1 MNEAARSYI
10 GTFCHAPI
18 LGAVECLEEA
28 VITVDAEGAIVGV
41 LRAGDD
47 GHAAAAQTA
56 ERLKGFILPGF
67 CDLHVHAPQW
77 PQLGTALDVP
87 LEVWLQTHTFP
98 LEARYSDLDFARASY
113 SGLVDELLS
122 LGTTTAL
129 YFASIHVPATKLLAD
144 ICLQKGQRALIGKV
158 AMDNADQCP
167 PFYCESTDD
176 ALNGTRAVIEH
187 IKGLGSARIRPVVT
201 PRFIPS
207 CTDEALAGLGQLARS
222 CGCHVQTHCSESD
235 WQHGYV
241 RARHGMDDTDSLDRF
256 GLLTRHTVLAH
267 GNFLSSGNLDT
278 IRARGAGV
286 AHCPL
291 SNHYFSNAVFP
302 LRRALDKG
310 VRVGLGTDIAGGPSA
325 SSFDSMRWTVAASR
339 ALADGVDASKAQ
351 GERGVSGSAVDWK
364 TAFYCATR
372 GGAEV
377 LDLPVGAFEPGRRFD
392 AFQIDPEAAGGTV
405 HLWSETPEAAL
416 QKIVYTAS
424 KANITRVWVDGNVV
438 SNSERAA

>member
-1 MNEAARSYI
+1 MTAVSRSYI
-10 GTFCHAPI
+10 GTFCHAPR
-18 LGAVECLEEA
+18 LGAVECL
-28 VITVDAEGAIVGV
+28 VDAVVEVDATGAIVRVVHPGE
-41 LRAGDD
+41 A
-47 GHAAAAQTA
+47 GHAEAAQGA

-87 LEVWLQTHTFP
+87 LEIWLQTHTFP
-98 LEARYSDLDFARASY
+98 LEARYGDLDFARASY

-122 LGTTTAL
+122 LGTTTAM

-144 ICLQKGQRALIGKV
+144 ICLAKGQRALVGKV
-158 AMDNADQCP
+158 AMDNPDQCP
-167 PFYCESTDD
+167 SFYCESTDD
-176 ALNGTRAVIEH
+176 ALSGTAAVIDY
-187 IKGLGSARIRPVVT
+187 ITGLPGGLVRPVVT
-201 PRFIPS
+201 PRFVPS
-207 CTDEALAGLGQLARS
+207 CTDDALKGLGQLARS

-241 RARHGMDDTDSLDRF
+241 RQRHGMDDTDSLDRF

-267 GNFLSSGNLDT
+267 GNFLSDGNLDT
-278 IRARGAGV
+278 IRARGAGI

-302 LRRALDKG
+302 LRRALEKG

-325 SSFDSMRWTVAASR
+325 SSFDSLRWTVASSR
-339 ALADGVDASKAQ
+339 ALDDGVDAAKAP
-351 GERGVSGSAVDWK
+351 GKRGIANSAVDWK
-364 TAFYCATR
+364 TAFYCATK

-377 LDLPVGAFEPGRRFD
+377 LDLPVGSFEPGRRFD
-392 AFQIDPEAAGGTV
+392 AFQIDPEAAAGTV
-405 HLWSETPEAAL
+405 HLFDETPEAAL

-424 KANITRVWVDGNVV
+424 KANIVRVWVDGKTVRN
-438 SNSERAA
+438 

>member
-1 MNEAARSYI
+1 MTAAVRRYI
-10 GTFCHAPI
+10 GTFCHAPSPGVVDC
-18 LGAVECLEEA
+18 LPDAVVE
-28 VITVDAEGAIVGV
+28 VDAAGAILRVV
-41 LRAGDD
+41 RAGEA
-47 GHAAAAQTA
+47 GHAEAAQGA
-56 ERLKGFILPGF
+56 ERLKGFVLPGF

-87 LEVWLQTHTFP
+87 LEVWLQKHTFP
-98 LEARYSDLDFARASY
+98 LEARYGDLDFARASY

-129 YFASIHVPATKLLAD
+129 YFASIHVPATRLLAD
-144 ICLQKGQRALIGKV
+144 ICLQKGQRALVGKV
-158 AMDNADQCP
+158 AMDNPEQCP
-167 PFYCESTDD
+167 PFYCESTDE
-176 ALNGTRAVIEH
+176 ALSGTAAVIDYINGLPGGL
-187 IKGLGSARIRPVVT
+187 IKPVVT

-267 GNFLSSGNLDT
+267 GNFLNDGNLET
-278 IRARGAGV
+278 IRARGAGI

-325 SSFDSMRWTVAASR
+325 SSFDSMRWTVASSR
-339 ALADGVDASKAQ
+339 ALEDGVDAAKAP
-351 GERGVSGSAVDWK
+351 GERGIAGSSVDWK

-372 GGAEV
+372 GGAEA

-392 AFQIDPEAAGGTV
+392 AFLVDPDAPGGTV
-405 HLWSETPEAAL
+405 HLFDEAPEAAL

-424 KANITRVWVDGNVV
+424 KANIVRVWVDGKTV
-438 SNSERAA
+438 R

>member
-1 MNEAARSYI
+1 MTTYL
-10 GTFCHAPI
+10 GTFCHAPVRGAI
-18 LGAVECLEEA
+18 ECLVDALIAVEAGVITA
-28 VITVDAEGAIVGV
+28 VIRPGEDGYGAAK
-41 LRAGDD
+41 AG
-47 GHAAAAQTA
+47 A
-56 ERLKGFILPGF
+56 ERLAGLVLPGF

-98 LEARYSDLDFARASY
+98 LEARYSDLDFAQASY

-144 ICLQKGQRALIGKV
+144 ICLAKGQRALIGKV

-167 PFYCESTDD
+167 SFYCETTDE
-176 ALNGTRAVIEH
+176 ALSGTAEVIGYINGLAGGLAGGL
-187 IKGLGSARIRPVVT
+187 IKPVVT

-207 CTDEALAGLGQLARS
+207 CTDDALEGLGQLARS

-235 WQHGYV
+235 WQHNYV
-241 RARHGMDDTDSLDRF
+241 RTRHGMDDTDSLDRF

-267 GNFLSSGNLDT
+267 SNFLSDGNFET
-278 IRARGAGV
+278 IRARGAGI

-302 LRRALDKG
+302 LRRALEKG

-325 SSFDSMRWTVAASR
+325 SSFDSMRWAVAASR
-339 ALADGVDASKAQ
+339 ALSDGVDARKSADA
-351 GERGVSGSAVDWK
+351 RGVAGSAIDWK
-364 TAFYCATR
+364 TAFYCATK
-372 GGAEV
+372 GGAEA
-377 LDLPVGAFEPGRRFD
+377 LDLPVGAFEIGRRFD
-392 AFQIDPEAAGGTV
+392 AFVVDPSAPGGTV
-405 HLWSETPEAAL
+405 HLASEAPEAAL
-416 QKIVYTAS
+416 QKVVYTAS
-424 KANITRVWVDGNVV
+424 KANITKVWVDGKVV
-438 SNSERAA
+438 ISR

>member
-1 MNEAARSYI
+1 MNAAARSYI
-10 GTFCHAPI
+10 GTFCHAP
-18 LGAVECLEEA
+18 GRGEVECLGEA
-28 VITVDAEGAIVGV
+28 VVSVDATGAIVRII
-41 LRAGDD
+41 RAGED
-47 GHAAAAQTA
+47 GHSEAAQGA
-56 ERLKGFILPGF
+56 ERLKGFVLPGF

-113 SGLVDELLS
+113 TGLVDELLS

-144 ICLQKGQRALIGKV
+144 ICLAKGQRALIGKV
-158 AMDNADQCP
+158 AMDNAGECP
-167 PFYCESTDD
+167 SFYCESTDA
-176 ALNGTRAVIEH
+176 ALSGTQAVIEY
-187 IKGLGSARIRPVVT
+187 IDGLDSGLIRPVVT

-207 CTDEALAGLGQLARS
+207 CSDEALEGLGQLARS
-222 CGCHVQTHCSESD
+222 CGCHIQTHCSESD

-241 RARHGMDDTDSLDRF
+241 RDRHGMDDTDSLDRF

-267 GNFLSSGNLDT
+267 GNFLSDGNLDM
-278 IRARGAGV
+278 IQARGAGI

-325 SSFDSMRWTVAASR
+325 SSFDSMRWTVASSR
-339 ALADGVDASKAQ
+339 ALQDGVDAGKAS
-351 GERGVSGSAVDWK
+351 GARGVAGSAVDWK
-364 TAFYCATR
+364 TAFYCATK
-372 GGAEV
+372 GGAEA
-377 LDLPVGAFEPGRRFD
+377 LDLPVGTFEVGRRFD
-392 AFQIDPEAAGGTV
+392 AFQIDPDAAGGTV
-405 HLWSETPEAAL
+405 HLFDEAPEAAL

-424 KANITRVWVDGNVV
+424 KANIAKVWVEGKVV
-438 SNSERAA
+438 KG

>member
-1 MNEAARSYI
+1 MTAVSRSYI
-10 GTFCHAPI
+10 GTFCHAPR
-18 LGAVECLEEA
+18 LSAVECL
-28 VITVDAEGAIVGV
+28 VDAVVEVDATGAIVRVVHPGE
-41 LRAGDD
+41 A
-47 GHAAAAQTA
+47 GHAEAAQGA

-87 LEVWLQTHTFP
+87 LEIWLQTHTFP
-98 LEARYSDLDFARASY
+98 LEARYGDLDFARASY

-122 LGTTTAL
+122 LGTTTAM

-144 ICLQKGQRALIGKV
+144 ICLAKGQRALVGKV
-158 AMDNADQCP
+158 AMDNPDQCP
-167 PFYCESTDD
+167 SFYCESTDD
-176 ALNGTRAVIEH
+176 ALSGTAAVIDY
-187 IKGLGSARIRPVVT
+187 ITGLPSGLVRPVVT
-201 PRFIPS
+201 PRFVPS
-207 CTDEALAGLGQLARS
+207 CTDDALKGLGQLARS

-241 RARHGMDDTDSLDRF
+241 RQRHGMDDTDSLDRF

-267 GNFLSSGNLDT
+267 GNFLSDGNLDT
-278 IRARGAGV
+278 IRARGAGI

-302 LRRALDKG
+302 LRRALEKG

-325 SSFDSMRWTVAASR
+325 SSFDSLRWTVASSR
-339 ALADGVDASKAQ
+339 ALDDGVDAAKAP
-351 GERGVSGSAVDWK
+351 GKRGIANSAVDWK
-364 TAFYCATR
+364 TAFYCATK

-377 LDLPVGAFEPGRRFD
+377 LDLPVGSFEPGRRFD
-392 AFQIDPEAAGGTV
+392 AFQIDPEAALGTV
-405 HLWSETPEAAL
+405 HLFDEAPEAAL

-424 KANITRVWVDGNVV
+424 KANIVRVWVDGKTVRN
-438 SNSERAA
+438 

>member
-1 MNEAARSYI
+1 MTTYL
-10 GTFCHAPI
+10 GTFCHAPL
-18 LGAVECLEEA
+18 LGAVDCLVDTLVVVEAGAITA
-28 VITVDAEGAIVGV
+28 VIRPGEAGYDAAK
-41 LRAGDD
+41 AG
-47 GHAAAAQTA
+47 A
-56 ERLKGFILPGF
+56 ERLTGLVLPGF

-98 LEARYSDLDFARASY
+98 LEARYDDLDFAQASY

-129 YFASIHVPATKLLAD
+129 YFASIHVPATRLLAD
-144 ICLQKGQRALIGKV
+144 ICLAKGQRALIGKV

-176 ALNGTRAVIEH
+176 ALSGTAEVIGYING
-187 IKGLGSARIRPVVT
+187 LSSSLIRPVVT

-207 CTDEALAGLGQLARS
+207 CTDAALAGLGQLARS
-222 CGCHVQTHCSESD
+222 CDCHVQTHCSESD
-235 WQHGYV
+235 WQHTYV

-267 GNFLSSGNLDT
+267 GNFLSDGNFAM
-278 IRARGAGV
+278 IQARGAGI

-310 VRVGLGTDIAGGPSA
+310 VRAGLGTDIAGGPSA
-325 SSFDSMRWTVAASR
+325 SSFDSMRWAVASSR
-339 ALADGVDASKAQ
+339 ALTDGVDASKTSGA
-351 GERGVSGSAVDWK
+351 RGVAGSAIDWK
-364 TAFYCATR
+364 TAFYCATK
-372 GGAEV
+372 GGAEA
-377 LDLPVGAFEPGRRFD
+377 LDLSVGAFEVGRRFD
-392 AFQIDPEAAGGTV
+392 AFVVDPAAPGGTV
-405 HLWSETPEAAL
+405 HLSGEAPEAAL
-416 QKIVYTAS
+416 QKVVYTAS
-424 KANITRVWVDGNVV
+424 KANITHVWVDGRLV
-438 SNSERAA
+438 SGRL